1 MSKSRQLRNLIEG
14 EKILIAPG
22 AYDALSARLIEAA
35 GFPIVHATG
44 AGISCALGYPDVGL
58 LTMTE
63 VLWQVE
69 RMVAATTIPLI
80 ADADTGYGNAVNA
93 YRTVKEF
100 ERRGVAGL
108 HIEDQIFPKK
118 CGLLAGKEVVSID
131 EMVGKIKAAVDARTD
146 EDFVIIAR
154 TDARDSRGLAEVIER
169 GNAFRDAGADM
180 IFVYGAHS
188 VEELER
194 IAREI
199 DAPLMT
205 HISRGARFST
215 ITADDLQRIGYRL
228 VIFALAPLEIAANAV
243 KLFLE
248 HLRRTGTEGRFVSEM
263 MSYDELYGLVGLAE
277 VTALEK
283 RYGAAS

>member
-1 MSKSRQLRNLIEG
+1 
-14 EKILIAPG
+14 
-22 AYDALSARLIEAA
+22 
-35 GFPIVHATG
+35 
-44 AGISCALGYPDVGL
+44 
-58 LTMTE
+58 MTE

-69 RMVAATTIPLI
+69 RMVAATAIPLI
-80 ADADTGYGNAVNA
+80 ADADTGYGNVVNVH
-93 YRTVKEF
+93 RTVKEF

-108 HIEDQIFPKK
+108 HIEDQVFPKK

-146 EDFVIIAR
+146 QDFVIIAR
-154 TDARDSRGLAEVIER
+154 TDARDSRGLEEVIER

-199 DAPLMT
+199 DGPLMT
-205 HISRGARFST
+205 HISRGAKFSN

-243 KLFLE
+243 KMFLE
-248 HLRRTGTEGRFVSEM
+248 HLRRTGTEGYFVSEM
-263 MSYDELYGLVGLAE
+263 MSYDQLYGLVGLAE

-283 RYGAAS
+283 RYGATS